1 VQKEERFCYCLYNSI
16 NYWCFVVAT
25 NIEESERQS
34 VSKQQKTERVSRRR
48 RRRRR
53 RKATKD

>member
-48 RRRRR
+48 RRRR
-53 RKATKD
+53 KATKD